1 MLGIDG
7 YSLYN
12 TPNGPHQLS
21 YAGNPEHPVLE
32 AWMTTFK
39 NKGYHVS
46 NDPFLGIPV
55 GAFTSL
61 SSVDPARKER
71 SYATSAYYSLVKYR
85 TNLEVLTNATV
96 EKILFKDGHC
106 TQAIGVQY
114 RHGDNVKVVAASK
127 EVILAAGVLQ
137 SPKLLELSGIGNK
150 SILRSNSIETVQDL
164 PCVGENLYDHPVC
177 SISYEMVEGVETLDS
192 VLRQEPEALEKAM

>member
-12 TPNGPHQLS
+12 TPNGPLQLS

-39 NKGYHVS
+39 NKGYHVL
-46 NDPFLGIPV
+46 NDPFLGISV

-85 TNLEVLTNATV
+85 TNLEVLTKATV
-96 EKILFKDGHC
+96 DKILFKDGHC

-137 SPKLLELSGIGNK
+137 SPKLLEISGIGNK
-150 SILRSNSIETVQDL
+150 SILRSNSIEIVQDL
-164 PCVGENLYDHPVC
+164 PGVGEP
-177 SISYEMVEGVETLDS
+177 
-192 VLRQEPEALEKAM
+192 LRSSCL